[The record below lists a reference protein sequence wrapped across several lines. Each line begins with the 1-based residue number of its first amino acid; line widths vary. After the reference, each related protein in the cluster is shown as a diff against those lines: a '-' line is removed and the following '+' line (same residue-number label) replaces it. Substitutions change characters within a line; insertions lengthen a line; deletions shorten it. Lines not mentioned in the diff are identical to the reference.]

1 MRPACSIRTALPWS
15 FTRSRTT
22 TARTRR
28 VTRAA
33 ASPAASSRAELRGAG
48 SRRGP
53 TRSGP
58 LGFAPGREV
67 AGQNGPAVARPVRRA
82 VDPLRQCADEGQAEP
97 RRPRRVRCLLL
108 RRLLFRRLE
117 PDPVV
122 GELHPG
128 ASRFERVEHH
138 RDGALAARKG
148 VLEAVDDELVDDQA
162 QRHGT
167 VDFDEERLD
176 RGFDTDI
183 PAGET
188 VEVHQIA
195 AERSEEPT
203 SEIQTLM
210 RKSYADLCLKT

>member
-1 MRPACSIRTALPWS
+1 MISLPPR
-15 FTRSRTT
+15 FTRTDTLFPYTT
-22 TARTRR
+22 
-28 VTRAA
+28 
-33 ASPAASSRAELRGAG
+33 LF
-48 SRRGP
+48 
-53 TRSGP
+53 RSG
-58 LGFAPGREV
+58 
-67 AGQNGPAVARPVRRA
+67 
-82 VDPLRQCADEGQAEP
+82 GQAEP

-162 QRHGT
+162 QRPGT

-176 RGFDTDI
+176 RGFDPD
-183 PAGET
+183 
-188 VEVHQIA
+188 
-195 AERSEEPT
+195 
-203 SEIQTLM
+203 EIG
-210 RKSYADLCLKT
+210 RAHV